1 MRDASLAELGELSAH
16 KPPMRGQKI
25 FSQGKGLTAAHFLI
39 PDITRN
45 WTSTM
50 LTRRLQGARR
60 ALAEAID
67 REERTREMDPLPMNP
82 VVTRAAENNARD
94 HQGYLPLFAPVF
106 LLSVHPSG
114 RWMVGAVGIELN
126 SRAACT
132 TTIHANFVTIC
143 AEPRS
148 SFSARN

>member
-50 LTRRLQGARR
+50 LTRRVQGARR
-60 ALAEAID
+60 ALAKAID
-67 REERTREMDPLPMNP
+67 RKERTREMDPLPMNP
-82 VVTRAAENNARD
+82 VVTRAAENNAPD
-94 HQGYLPLFAPVF
+94 HQGYLPLFAP
-106 LLSVHPSG
+106 
-114 RWMVGAVGIELN
+114 
-126 SRAACT
+126 AC
-132 TTIHANFVTIC
+132 FC
-143 AEPRS
+143 
-148 SFSARN
+148 

>member
-50 LTRRLQGARR
+50 LTRRVQGARR

-67 REERTREMDPLPMNP
+67 RKE
-82 VVTRAAENNARD
+82 
-94 HQGYLPLFAPVF
+94 
-106 LLSVHPSG
+106 
-114 RWMVGAVGIELN
+114 
-126 SRAACT
+126 
-132 TTIHANFVTIC
+132 
-143 AEPRS
+143 
-148 SFSARN
+148 